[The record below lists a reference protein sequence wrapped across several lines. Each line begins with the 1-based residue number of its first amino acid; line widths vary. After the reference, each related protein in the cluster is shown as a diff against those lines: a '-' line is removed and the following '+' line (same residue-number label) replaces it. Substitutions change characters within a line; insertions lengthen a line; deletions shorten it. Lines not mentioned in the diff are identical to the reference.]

1 MMKKTRELNTKES
14 VKVVT
19 SNSFITA
26 CGLEDLS
33 LKGRKLLYLAISQ
46 CKKTDTEFFEYSI
59 SVKSF
64 AEMMDIDAS
73 NIYIEMDKTTDE
85 LMRTFIKYRDDKSV
99 HKYSLFSLCQYND
112 ATIRFKL
119 NPDMTEFL
127 LELKGNFSQPLLAEF
142 VRMRSP
148 YSMAIWHLMQ
158 REMKSQ
164 KPYADHIIEFDL
176 SLDELREVT
185 GTDKK
190 LEKISNFKNRVLD
203 KALREID
210 ENCNVVIKY
219 ENVKQGRKV
228 IGFHFI
234 AKSKWYR

>member
-85 LMRTFIKYRDDKSV
+85 LMRTFIKYRDDTSV
-99 HKYSLFSLCQYND
+99 HKYSLFSLCQYDN

-176 SLDELREVT
+176 SLDELRKVT
-185 GTDKK
+185 GTEKK
-190 LEKISNFKNRVLD
+190 LEKLSNFKNRVLD
-203 KALREID
+203 KALKEID
-210 ENCNVVIKY
+210 ENCNVAITY
-219 ENVKQGRKV
+219 DNLKQGRKV
-228 IGFHFI
+228 IGFHFV

>member
-64 AEMMDIDAS
+64 ADMMDIDAS
-73 NIYIEMDKTTDE
+73 NIYVEMDATTDE
-85 LMRTFIKYRDDKSV
+85 LMRTFIKYRDGKSV
-99 HKYSLFSLCQYND
+99 RKYSLFSLCQYND

-185 GTDKK
+185 GTEKK
-190 LEKISNFKNRVLD
+190 LEKLSNFKNRVLD
-203 KALREID
+203 KALKEID
-210 ENCNVVIKY
+210 ENCNVAITY
-219 ENVKQGRKV
+219 DNLKQGRKV
-228 IGFHFI
+228 IGFHFV

>member
-46 CKKTDTEFFEYSI
+46 CRKTDTEFFEYSI

-64 AEMMDIDAS
+64 ADMMDIDAS

-142 VRMRSP
+142 VKMRSP

-185 GTDKK
+185 GTEKK
-190 LEKISNFKNRVLD
+190 LEKLSNFKNRVLD
-203 KALREID
+203 KALKEID
-210 ENCNVVIKY
+210 ENCNVAITY
-219 ENVKQGRKV
+219 DNLKQGRKV
-228 IGFHFI
+228 IGFHFV

>member
-46 CKKTDTEFFEYSI
+46 CKKTDTEFYEYNI

-85 LMRTFIKYRDDKSV
+85 LMRTFIKYRDDKSI

-142 VRMRSP
+142 VKMRSP

-164 KPYADHIIEFDL
+164 KPYADHVIEFDL

-210 ENCNVVIKY
+210 ENCNVVIEY
-219 ENVKQGRKV
+219 DNVKMGRKV
-228 IGFHFI
+228 IGFHFV

>member
-64 AEMMDIDAS
+64 ADMMDIDAS
-73 NIYIEMDKTTDE
+73 NIYVEMDATTDE
-85 LMRTFIKYRDDKSV
+85 LMRTFIKYRDGKSV
-99 HKYSLFSLCQYND
+99 RKYSLFSLCQYND
-112 ATIRFKL
+112 STIRFKL

-158 REMKSQ
+158 REMNSK

-185 GTDKK
+185 GTEKK
-190 LEKISNFKNRVLD
+190 LEKLSNFKNRVLD
-203 KALREID
+203 KALKEID
-210 ENCNVVIKY
+210 ENCNVVITY
-219 ENVKQGRKV
+219 EHIKQGRKV
-228 IGFHFI
+228 IGFHFT

>member
-64 AEMMDIDAS
+64 ADMMDIDAS
-73 NIYIEMDKTTDE
+73 NIYVEMDATTDE
-85 LMRTFIKYRDDKSV
+85 LMRTFIKYRDGKSV

-142 VRMRSP
+142 VKMRSP

-164 KPYADHIIEFDL
+164 KPYADHVIEFEL

-185 GTDKK
+185 GTEHK
-190 LEKISNFKNRVLD
+190 LEKLSNFKNRVLD
-203 KALREID
+203 KALKEID
-210 ENCNVVIKY
+210 ENCNVVITY
-219 ENVKQGRKV
+219 EHIKQGRKV

>member
-46 CKKTDTEFFEYSI
+46 CKKTDTEFYEYNI

-142 VRMRSP
+142 VKMRSP

-176 SLDELREVT
+176 SLEELREIT
-185 GTDKK
+185 GTEHK
-190 LEKISNFKNRVLD
+190 LEKLSNFKNRVLD
-203 KALREID
+203 KALKEID
-210 ENCNVVIKY
+210 ENCNVVITY
-219 ENVKQGRKV
+219 EHIKQGRKV

>member
-1 MMKKTRELNTKES
+1 MKKLNTKES
-14 VKVVT
+14 VRVVT

-64 AEMMDIDAS
+64 AAMMDIDAS

-99 HKYSLFSLCQYND
+99 HKYSLFSLCQYDN

-142 VRMRSP
+142 VKMRSP

-158 REMKSQ
+158 KAMNSK

-176 SLDELREVT
+176 SLEELREVT

-190 LEKISNFKNRVLD
+190 LEKISNFKNRVLN
-203 KALREID
+203 KALKEID

>member
-1 MMKKTRELNTKES
+1 MKKARELNTKES

-19 SNSFITA
+19 SNSFIKA

-46 CKKTDTEFFEYSI
+46 CKRTDTEFYEYNI

-64 AEMMDIDAS
+64 AEMMDIQS
-73 NIYIEMDKTTDE
+73 NNVYSIMESTTDE
-85 LMRTFIKYRDDKSV
+85 LMRTFIKYRDDKSTR
-99 HKYSLFSLCQYND
+99 KYSLFSLCEYND
-112 ATIRFKL
+112 TTVRFKL

-142 VRMRSP
+142 VKMRSP

-185 GTDKK
+185 GTEKK
-190 LEKISNFKNRVLD
+190 LEKLSNFKNRVLD
-203 KALREID
+203 KALKEID
-210 ENCNVVIKY
+210 ENCNVAITY
-219 ENVKQGRKV
+219 DNLKQGRKV
-228 IGFHFI
+228 IGFHFV

>member
-1 MMKKTRELNTKES
+1 MMGKTRELNTKES

-46 CKKTDTEFFEYSI
+46 CKKTDTEFYEYHI

-64 AEMMDIDAS
+64 AEMMDIQANNVYS
-73 NIYIEMDKTTDE
+73 IMESTTDE
-85 LMRTFIKYRDDKSV
+85 LMRTFIKYKDNKNTR
-99 HKYSLFSLCQYND
+99 KYSLFSLCEYND
-112 ATIRFKL
+112 TTIRFKL

-142 VRMRSP
+142 VKMRSP

-176 SLDELREVT
+176 DLEELREVT
-185 GTDKK
+185 GTKEK
-190 LEKISNFKNRVLD
+190 LSKLSNFKNRVLD
-203 KALREID
+203 KALKEID
-210 ENCNVVIKY
+210 ENCNIVIEY
-219 ENVKQGRKV
+219 DHIKQGRKV
-228 IGFHFI
+228 IGFHFV
-234 AKSKWYR
+234 ARSKWYR

>member
-64 AEMMDIDAS
+64 ADMMDIDAS
-73 NIYIEMDKTTDE
+73 NIYVEMDATTDE
-85 LMRTFIKYRDDKSV
+85 LMRTFIKYRDGKSV
-99 HKYSLFSLCQYND
+99 RKYSLFSLCQYND

-210 ENCNVVIKY
+210 ENCNVVIEY
-219 ENVKQGRKV
+219 DNVKMGRKV

>member
-1 MMKKTRELNTKES
+1 MKKARELNTKES

-19 SNSFITA
+19 SNSFIKA

-46 CKKTDTEFFEYSI
+46 CKRTDTEFYEYNI

-142 VRMRSP
+142 VKMRSP

-185 GTDKK
+185 GTEKK
-190 LEKISNFKNRVLD
+190 LEKLSNFKNRVLD
-203 KALREID
+203 KALKEID
-210 ENCNVVIKY
+210 ENCNVAITY
-219 ENVKQGRKV
+219 DNLKQGRKV
-228 IGFHFI
+228 IGFHFV